1 MTIDELSGVIERV
14 RLGTTTQEDAVLV
27 SRIFMAFLKYQKDT
41 LMAIA
46 EMEHM
51 GVLITTDEPSG
62 KH

>member
-1 MTIDELSGVIERV
+1 MTIDELSGVIERI

-46 EMEHM
+46 EMERM
-51 GVLITTDEPSG
+51 GVFITTDEPSG

>member
-1 MTIDELSGVIERV
+1 VTIDELSGVIERI

-41 LMAIA
+41 LTAIA

-51 GVLITTDEPSG
+51 GVFITTDEPSD